1 MYSTHTLPKQE
12 YFNLLSKLDE
22 FSIKIENLNSENK
35 ILRETSE
42 NVVMLTNVVDIITYK
57 NISKKDDLVS
67 KIIEQNNI
75 IFDKYLLLIEENNR
89 LKSKNDE
96 FEDTII
102 QINAQINAQ
111 NYLMQNEINKLKNR
125 NLFKRIFNIYD

>member
-42 NVVMLTNVVDIITYK
+42 NVVMLTNVDDIITYK

-111 NYLMQNEINKLKNR
+111 NHLMQKENNKLKNR

>member
-1 MYSTHTLPKQE
+1 MYSTQTIPKQE
-12 YFNLLSKLDE
+12 YLNLLGRIDE
-22 FSIKIENLNSENK
+22 LSTKIEKLNSENK

-42 NVVMLTNVVDIITYK
+42 NVVMLTNVDDIITYK

-89 LKSKNDE
+89 LKSSLLQLEESNNRLGTHIYNK
-96 FEDTII
+96 
-102 QINAQINAQ
+102 
-111 NYLMQNEINKLKNR
+111 QNEINKLKNR
-125 NLFKRIFNIYD
+125 DLFKRIFNIYD